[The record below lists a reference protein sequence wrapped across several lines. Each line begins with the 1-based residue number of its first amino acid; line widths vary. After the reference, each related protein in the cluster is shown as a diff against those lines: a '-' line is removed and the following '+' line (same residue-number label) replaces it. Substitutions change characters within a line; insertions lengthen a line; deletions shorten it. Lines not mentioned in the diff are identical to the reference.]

1 MFSIYILTH
10 NEELDIAACIESA
23 LMCDDIIVV
32 DSNSTDRTA
41 SIARQYPVRFVEHTF
56 ESHGK
61 QRTWMLREVPAK
73 YDWIYILEADERM
86 TAELFAECCAV
97 IRTPPTTGPAT
108 GPNSGPATGP
118 NSEHV
123 GYFAA
128 ERVMFMGHWIRHSTQ
143 YPRYQMRL
151 LRPDRVWF
159 DDYGHT
165 EREVCNG
172 STGFLSETYPHYTSG
187 KGMSR
192 WIEKHNRYSS
202 REAEELIRRRREGK
216 VNWKDLFSGTTEID
230 RRHALK
236 DFSMLVPCRPIIRFL
251 YMYFALGGI
260 WDGRAGLRW
269 CILQMF
275 YEYIIDLKAW
285 EITQDPYAGIHDVQ
299 GPIQSVM
306 PGFGFDRSEP
316 DPIEPDPVEANSIA
330 AERSPVA

>member
-23 LMCDDIIVV
+23 LMCDDIIIV

-41 SIARQYPVRFVEHTF
+41 AIARQYPVRFVEHAF

-61 QRTWMLREVPAK
+61 QRTWMLREIPAK

-97 IRTPPTTGPAT
+97 VSKTQTTGPTTGPGT
-108 GPNSGPATGP
+108 EP
-118 NSEHV
+118 V

-128 ERVMFMGHWIRHSTQ
+128 ERVMFMGSWIRHSTQ

-165 EREVCNG
+165 EREVCDG

-202 REAEELIRRRREGK
+202 REAEELIRRRREGS
-216 VNWKDLFSGTTEID
+216 VNWQDLFSGKTEID

-236 DFSMLVPCRPIIRFL
+236 DFSMLVPFRPIIRFL
-251 YMYFALGGI
+251 YMYLVLGGI

-285 EITQDPYAGIHDVQ
+285 EILQDPYAGIHDAQ
-299 GPIQSVM
+299 GPIQAVI
-306 PGFGFDRSEP
+306 PGFEVDESAADEIAADEIAA
-316 DPIEPDPVEANSIA
+316 DPIETTSVE

>member
-23 LMCDDIIVV
+23 LMCDDIIIV

-41 SIARQYPVRFVEHTF
+41 AIAQQYPVRFVEHAF

-61 QRTWMLREVPAK
+61 QRTWMLREIPAK

-97 IRTPPTTGPAT
+97 VRAQTTGPAT
-108 GPNSGPATGP
+108 G
-118 NSEHV
+118 HV

-128 ERVMFMGHWIRHSTQ
+128 ERVMFMGSWIRHSTQ

-165 EREVCNG
+165 EREVCDG

-202 REAEELIRRRREGK
+202 READELIRRRREGS
-216 VNWKDLFSGTTEID
+216 VNWKDLFSGKTEID

-236 DFSMLVPCRPIIRFL
+236 DFSMLVPFRPIIRFL
-251 YMYFALGGI
+251 YMYLVLGGI

-285 EITQDPYAGIHDVQ
+285 EILQDPYAGIHDSQ
-299 GPIQSVM
+299 GPTSDIPTEAIPQSV
-306 PGFGFDRSEP
+306 EP
-316 DPIEPDPVEANSIA
+316 
-330 AERSPVA
+330 ERSHVA

>member
-41 SIARQYPVRFVEHTF
+41 TIARQYPVRFVEHAF

-61 QRTWMLREVPAK
+61 QRTWMLQEIPAK

-86 TAELFAECCAV
+86 TPELFAECCAV
-97 IRTPPTTGPAT
+97 VRNSPVTGSTTGPT
-108 GPNSGPATGP
+108 PEP
-118 NSEHV
+118 V

-165 EREVCNG
+165 EREVCDG
-172 STGFLSETYPHYTSG
+172 TTGFLSETYPHYTSG

-202 REAEELIRRRREGK
+202 REAEELIRRRREGS
-216 VNWKDLFSGTTEID
+216 VNWKDLFSGKTEID

-236 DFSMLVPCRPIIRFL
+236 DFSMLVPLRPVIRFL
-251 YMYFALGGI
+251 YMYFVLGGI

-285 EITQDPYAGIHDVQ
+285 EIMEDPYAGIHDTQ
-299 GPIQSVM
+299 GPTPTINSTAN
-306 PGFGFDRSEP
+306 PTAIPDRVEP
-316 DPIEPDPVEANSIA
+316 
-330 AERSPVA
+330 ERSHVA